1 MENLQEI
8 IQKADKINTS
18 AKRLLDKQNL
28 PTNLDLAFQCKNQ
41 IEIFQLLN
49 QLKKVLKQKN
59 LKTIMFTFVVH
70 HTKSDDPN
78 KVYKI
83 LRKAIDKLY
92 RSIEWKKFKKLVGVT
107 NYIEKFEIDVADSLG
122 WHPHI
127 HLILVC
133 ENALVEDAVAEYEK
147 KFASQYLKLCISE
160 GMSATSKIKEFMLT
174 SGVKITND
182 LQYLGYIADYH
193 KLFKPRIANLSE
205 KYFSPY
211 QLPIYKGY
219 DKEYK
224 EFAKFI
230 KNKKIFKFSS
240 PSILG
245 IPFNWREIDKTK
257 HLPPVTIPDLNNL
270 QTTGYYVVKS
280 HRYWHIV
287 YQFLPDKMLKHY
299 VNYYEKWN
307 MRIDLKKFKVWLCF
321 LSGLDWFNF
330 YRYIKEF
337 EDKDIFS
344 TKRKSSAIPPLVE
357 KLFNAYEE
365 FFSNICTLDYKDPF
379 LYLPVQK
386 LIKEYEGK
394 EEMKEIKFK
403 WCNGKLEFE

>member
-1 MENLQEI
+1 MINLQEI
-8 IQKADKINTS
+8 IEKANKINES
-18 AKRLLDKQNL
+18 AKRLLNKQNL
-28 PTNLDLAFQCKNQ
+28 PTNLDLAFQCHNQ
-41 IEIFQLLN
+41 IEIFKLLN
-49 QLKKVLKQKN
+49 QLKKECRNKN
-59 LKTIMFTFVVH
+59 LKVIMFTFVTH
-70 HTKSDDPN
+70 HTKSDDID

-83 LRKAIDKLY
+83 LRKATDKLFH
-92 RSIEWKKFKKLVGVT
+92 SIQWKKFVELVGVT
-107 NYIEKFEIDVADSLG
+107 DFIEKLEMDICDATG

-127 HLILVC
+127 HLLLIC
-133 ENALVEDAVAEYEK
+133 ENALVENAIAKYEK

-182 LQYLGYIADYH
+182 LQYLGYIADY
-193 KLFKPRIANLSE
+193 KKMFKPRIANLNE
-205 KYFSPY
+205 RYYSPY

-245 IPFNWREIDKTK
+245 VPFNWREIDKTK
-257 HLPPVTIPDLNNL
+257 HMPPVTIPDLNNL
-270 QTTGYYVVKS
+270 QTTGYYVIKPNK
-280 HRYWHIV
+280 YWHV
-287 YQFLPDKMLKHY
+287 VFQFLPDKMLKHY
-299 VNYYEKWN
+299 NLYEKWN

-321 LSGLDWFNF
+321 IANIDWFNF
-330 YRYIKEF
+330 YRYIKENV
-337 EDKDIFS
+337 DSDIFS
-344 TKRKSSAIPPLVE
+344 TKRKSSEIPKLVE

-403 WCNGKLEFE
+403 WCNGKLSFE